1 MSELE
6 IRNKLITEMSV
17 KNKKLKLNNIFN
29 YITSF
34 STGGVIGLMIT
45 NLGNI
50 KLILN
55 ILVIHILLLIIV
67 WIAYTALSNHEVD
80 KLVQVVIK
88 NAKDINDETDVMT
101 AIKLVVGLL

>member
-1 MSELE
+1 MNELE

-17 KNKKLKLNNIFN
+17 KNKKLRLNNIFN

-45 NLGNI
+45 NLDNI

-67 WIAYTALSNHEVD
+67 WIAYTAVSNHEID
-80 KLVQVVIK
+80 KLVRVVIK
-88 NAKDINDETDVMT
+88 NTKDVNDKDDVMT
-101 AIKLVVGLL
+101 AIELVVGLL